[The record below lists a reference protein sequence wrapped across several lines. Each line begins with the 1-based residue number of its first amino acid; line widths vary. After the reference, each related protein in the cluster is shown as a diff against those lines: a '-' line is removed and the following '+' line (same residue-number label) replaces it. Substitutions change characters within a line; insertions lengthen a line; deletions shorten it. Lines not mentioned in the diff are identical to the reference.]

1 MAGEPRK
8 KAEEQLETE
17 KERRVGGNRKRTRNL
32 GGETG
37 ERGREAGLLHNER
50 AVR

>member
-17 KERRVGGNRKRTRNL
+17 KERRVGGNQKRTRNL
-32 GGETG
+32 GEGG
-37 ERGREAGLLHNER
+37 DRWAW
-50 AVR
+50 A